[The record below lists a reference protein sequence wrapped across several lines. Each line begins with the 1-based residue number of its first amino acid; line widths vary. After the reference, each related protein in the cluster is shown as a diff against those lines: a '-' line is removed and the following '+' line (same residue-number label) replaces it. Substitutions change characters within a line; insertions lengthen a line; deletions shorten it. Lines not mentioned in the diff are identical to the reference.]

1 MGTAVTNLAAT
12 TPDIEIVAG
21 IDTTTEQCPYPIYQG
36 INCGVTADVII
47 SFLPSPAVDATLELL
62 NFAAANRMPLVI
74 CTTGLPQHVLD
85 AVSYASTKTAVL
97 HSANMSLGVNLVT
110 NILSRISK
118 LLHSSQ
124 FDIEIV
130 EKHHNK
136 KVDAPSGTAVL
147 LADTINQTLGGNMR
161 IVTDRSHTH
170 AERATDEIGVYA
182 LRGGNIVGEHSVHF
196 VSANESIEI
205 THSALTR
212 DVFAAG
218 ALKAAHFIK
227 GKSAGL
233 YTMQDL
239 IDAP

>member
-21 IDTTTEQCPYPIYQG
+21 IDTAAEQRSYPIYEN
-36 INCGVTADVII
+36 IDCGVTADVII

-62 NFAAANRMPLVI
+62 KFAAANRVPLII
-74 CTTGLPQHVLD
+74 CTTGLPQHVID
-85 AVSYASTKTAVL
+85 AIANTSAKVAVL

-124 FDIEIV
+124 FDIEII

-147 LADTINQTLGGNMR
+147 LADTINQALGGNMR
-161 IVTDRSHTH
+161 IVTDRSRTH
-170 AERATDEIGVYA
+170 VERATDEIGVYA

-196 VSANESIEI
+196 VNANESIEI
-205 THSALTR
+205 THSALSR

-218 ALKAAHFIK
+218 TIKAAHFMK
-227 GKSAGL
+227 GRSAGL

-239 IDAP
+239 IDAL